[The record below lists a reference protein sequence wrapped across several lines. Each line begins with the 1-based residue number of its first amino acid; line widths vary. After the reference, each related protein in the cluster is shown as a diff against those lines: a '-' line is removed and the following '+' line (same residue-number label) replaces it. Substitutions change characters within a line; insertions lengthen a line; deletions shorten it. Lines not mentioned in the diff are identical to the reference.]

1 MTGTITALRYQKRDT
16 ERVNVY
22 IDGQFA
28 FGLAAILAARLRV
41 GQTLSGDEIAKYR
54 VQDDVEKAHGR
65 ALNFLS
71 YRPRSEYEVRQY
83 LRKRDLD
90 EDIIDSVVERLTRAD
105 LVNDDE
111 FARYWVE
118 NRSQFR
124 PRSLRAL
131 QYELRQKGVSDEAIS
146 RALSDVD
153 EELMVRKIALAS
165 ARRFKRLA
173 PQDFRRK
180 LTAHL
185 ARKGFSYDLI
195 KPLVDE
201 MLDSTR
207 YEMLSDIESEE
218 MDHGW

>member
-1 MTGTITALRYQKRDT
+1 MAGHISGLRFQKRT
-16 ERVNVY
+16 AERVNVY
-22 IDGQFA
+22 LDDQYAFA
-28 FGLAAILAARLRV
+28 VPAVTAARLHI
-41 GQTLSGDEIAKYR
+41 GQFLTDAEIAELR
-54 VQDDVEKAHGR
+54 GEDAISKAYER
-65 ALNFLS
+65 AIRLLS
-71 YRPRSEYEVRQY
+71 FRPRSTTEVRRY
-83 LRKRDLD
+83 LIEAEVD
-90 EDIIDSVVERLTRAD
+90 EEAVEATLTRLTEQGY
-105 LVNDDE
+105 LNDDE

-218 MDHGW
+218 MDHDE